1 MQKETVQ
8 VKIYKTVN
16 ETRRRLMNLLIKQ
29 KKLQNLNLKINLNIE
44 LGEWNCKAQNKTRL
58 EFCRK

>member
-8 VKIYKTVN
+8 MKIYKTVN

-29 KKLQNLNLKINLNIE
+29 KKIAKFKFENQFE
-44 LGEWNCKAQNKTRL
+44 H
-58 EFCRK
+58 

>member
-8 VKIYKTVN
+8 MKIYKTVN

-44 LGEWNCKAQNKTRL
+44 LGE
-58 EFCRK
+58 